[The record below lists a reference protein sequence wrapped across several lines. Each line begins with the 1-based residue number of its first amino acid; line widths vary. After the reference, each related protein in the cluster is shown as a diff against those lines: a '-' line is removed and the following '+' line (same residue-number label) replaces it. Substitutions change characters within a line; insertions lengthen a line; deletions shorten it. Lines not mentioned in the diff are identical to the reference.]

1 MTQRPKTARSR
12 AARPTLE
19 GLEARALLREMSAAH
34 AEVSAL
40 HAHPTSQSILQNL
53 TPRLTA
59 TTVAANGDNNPYGVA
74 FIPKDFPAGGKLK
87 PGDILVSDFNSTST
101 GTSVQATG
109 VSIVSIDPAGNTK
122 TFFQGPQGLGLNTA
136 LGVLPGGFIIVGNT
150 PRTTVN
156 GTPTVAPG
164 SLLILDRFGNVVET
178 LSAPNYKL
186 DGPWGLTIVNQG
198 STSHVFVSN
207 VLDGTVTRIDMSIS
221 RHGKPPKFMGA
232 TEVASGY
239 KFGTNTAALVV
250 GPQGLAFDALR
261 HVLYVASTADN
272 AIFTVLHPLRA
283 TS

>member
-19 GLEARALLREMSAAH
+19 GLEARALLSSMFTPQ
-34 AEVSAL
+34 AEISAL
-40 HAHPTSQSILQNL
+40 RAHPTSQSILQNL
-53 TPRLTA
+53 TLLSPQP

-87 PGDILVSDFNSTST
+87 PGDILVSDFNGVST

-109 VSIVSIDPAGNTK
+109 VSIVSIDPAGNTT
-122 TFFQGPQGLGLNTA
+122 TFYTGPQGLGLNTA

-150 PRTTVN
+150 PRTMVN
-156 GTPTVAPG
+156 GTPTVEPG
-164 SLLILDRFGNVVET
+164 SLLILNRKGQVVET
-178 LSAPNYKL
+178 LSASDPVNKL

-207 VLDGTVTRIDMSIS
+207 VLNGTVTRIDMST

-232 TEVASGY
+232 VEVASGY
-239 KFGTNTAALVV
+239 AFATNPAELVV
-250 GPQGLAFDALR
+250 GPQGLAFDAR
-261 HVLYVASTADN
+261 
-272 AIFTVLHPLRA
+272 
-283 TS
+283 